1 MAVTKDQ
8 FIQDAVNEIANYPT
22 IAARYSI
29 GDPMVMQMIAA
40 NASMLAH
47 LSDQV
52 DVTGAE
58 PFTKSRDVTVRA
70 DGSVKGILPFAT
82 PTIALIK
89 ITNGSNTTM
98 RIIAGRELI
107 DQQGRYW
114 QVTGGATLLAGGV
127 GYLTAKQVKSRTLAH
142 TVSKSMAFYSIEI
155 PDAEVG
161 FIADVSVKDFELS
174 NAFANTQA
182 GDKVFNIKCDESSI
196 ISVQFGVKDL
206 AGYQPSV
213 GESITVLVMD
223 TEGEL
228 TLSEGMKFAFRY
240 AGVNVGNLESQ
251 MVLELAQVSQPGA
264 DPMDINTMREIGSYP
279 AIYDESAV
287 FLSNFDFLV
296 RKKVVPVTFLSV
308 WNEAREEDVRGASY
322 ANINSIFVAASKA
335 GGDDDTLHAEIA
347 EIIKRADSS
356 LRYRRRAVVPSIM
369 SVTLTLSIT
378 SIYDGAAVI
387 EQVRNLMLDKYGA
400 GSAWSQRGEAKM
412 LEKDIYDLLRNNVEA
427 LNPRLGNLVINS
439 ITSAIPVVLP
449 EHHRYITDASLT
461 VYTQEAE

>member
-1 MAVTKDQ
+1 VAVTKDE
-8 FIQDAVNEIANYPT
+8 FIQDAVNQIANYPT

-29 GDPMVMQMIAA
+29 GDPLIMQMIAA
-40 NASMLAH
+40 NAAMLAH
-47 LSDQV
+47 LSDQI

-89 ITNGSNTTM
+89 VTNGSNSTM

-114 QVTGGATLLAGGV
+114 LVTGGTTMLAGAV
-127 GYLTAKQVKSRTLAH
+127 GYMTAKQVKSRALSH

-155 PDAEVG
+155 PAAEVG
-161 FIADVSVKDFELS
+161 FIADVAVTGFTLS
-174 NAFANTQA
+174 NAFANVLG
-182 GDKVFNIKCDESSI
+182 GDMVFNIKCDESSI
-196 ISVQFGVKDL
+196 ISVQFGVQNL

-213 GESITVLVMD
+213 GESIAVQILD

-228 TLSEGMKFAFRY
+228 VLTEAMKFAFRY
-240 AGVNVGNLESQ
+240 AGANVGNLESQ
-251 MVLELAQVSQPGA
+251 LVLELSEVTQPGA

-296 RKKVVPVTFLSV
+296 RKKVVPLTFLSI
-308 WNEAREEDVRGASY
+308 WNEAREEEVRGASY
-322 ANINSIFVAASKA
+322 TNINSIYVAASKD
-335 GGDDDTLHAEIA
+335 GGDDDTLHKNIA
-347 EIIKRADSS
+347 EIIHRADSS

-369 SVTLTLSIT
+369 SVKLTLYIT
-378 SIYDGAAVI
+378 SVYDGAAVI
-387 EQVRNLMLDKYGA
+387 EQVRTLMLDKYGA

-412 LEKDIYDLLRNNVEA
+412 LEKDIYDLLRNKVEA

-461 VYTQEAE
+461 VVTEEAE